1 MPTGGA
7 GAANVY
13 GTMTRLWLTPVFY
26 YVMFGT
32 VAAIFVPELAFF
44 WCVMLV
50 LVLLVLLLSWHCV
63 RHVQLFHQLL
73 TLLTITCDPLL
84 VSIDQVAPLLQ
95 LVPLPHHPGEEPTYD
110 N

>member
-13 GTMTRLWLTPVFY
+13 GTMARLWVTPAFY

-44 WCVMLV
+44 WCVAARMAVAIPLAICSPFDICASV
-50 LVLLVLLLSWHCV
+50 LCFNSENAGGAASTIGSHIT
-63 RHVQLFHQLL
+63 LFRRR
-73 TLLTITCDPLL
+73 
-84 VSIDQVAPLLQ
+84 VAS
-95 LVPLPHHPGEEPTYD
+95 
-110 N
+110 